1 MLTKL
6 MATTLALNCISLT
19 IKTDDYSVP
28 LLKITLYLP
37 AMKMDMKK
45 DWSCLMGRNN
55 NPGETCCDSVI
66 PRFLCPGVEA
76 AHMDSVSKRVSL

>member
-1 MLTKL
+1 MLPKL
-6 MATTLALNCISLT
+6 MATTLVLNCISLT

-45 DWSCLMGRNN
+45 DWSCFMGRNH

-76 AHMDSVSKRVSL
+76 AAYGQCEQES